1 MDKCLTETTANY
13 SMPFTRFILG
23 RFTPYSGIHKNKV
36 QAINRWQPKVV
47 FLSLFIAASHFLKNT
62 YISATGAVN
71 YLQLNTVRQY
81 NKLINADCQ
90 KASFVLIVRCAAG
103 YQERYIVKD

>member
-1 MDKCLTETTANY
+1 MDYLLTKTAANY
-13 SMPFTRFILG
+13 SIPFTRFILV
-23 RFTPYSGIHKNKV
+23 RFTQYSGIRKNTV
-36 QAINRWQPKVV
+36 QAINRWQPKAVL
-47 FLSLFIAASHFLKNT
+47 LSRLIATSHFLENT

-90 KASFVLIVRCAAG
+90 KASLILKVRCAAG
-103 YQERYIVKD
+103 Y